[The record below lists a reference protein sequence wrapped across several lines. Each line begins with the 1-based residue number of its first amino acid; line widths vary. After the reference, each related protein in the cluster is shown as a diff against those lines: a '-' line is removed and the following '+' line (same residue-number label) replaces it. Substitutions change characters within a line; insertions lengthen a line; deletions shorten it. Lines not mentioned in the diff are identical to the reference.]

1 VWKSA
6 LHFGQELSTV
16 MFVGA
21 FAPHEVHF
29 TAWLN
34 AIIFGERG
42 PSRSGGF
49 DCGVGRGRCGSRLL
63 SM

>member
-1 VWKSA
+1 M
-6 LHFGQELSTV
+6 GQELSPLMLVST
-16 MFVGA
+16 
-21 FAPHEVHF
+21 FAPHELHF
-29 TAWLN
+29 NVSPN

-49 DCGVGRGRCGSRLL
+49 DCGCDCGFDRGDSRSL